1 VPPVAVP
8 LLGRSRLLLHA
19 ASPCPEVSSCP
30 AALPTHLSTH
40 QATPH
45 MQLQAVLRELDSLKR
60 CLFRGFWARRAVRKL
75 GGMQGHPAL
84 RGQREDELH
93 RGQVRHNDDGIL
105 DALLLFRRRGAQVRA
120 VRFVWTQQPAAVC
133 RHDACSS
140 SSGCQQCQTQCCRH
154 MACSPTSSVLPC
166 HTTGAAAAGGAVYPG
181 CQPGAAGT
189 HRGHPLPWPRGDA
202 APLHVRSSGPAL
214 SSELD
219 PRLAWLLGCWAV
231 RSGCCWSCQHQER
244 LLKRELSAAA

>member
-1 VPPVAVP
+1 VRVWGGWGGGW
-8 LLGRSRLLLHA
+8 LGCVCVWGGGGGRGGGATSCPCRHGVCVSRRLLCVSLSPIHSALLFPAVTTFHIVLH
-19 ASPCPEVSSCP
+19 
-30 AALPTHLSTH
+30 
-40 QATPH
+40 
-45 MQLQAVLRELDSLKR
+45 D
-60 CLFRGFWARRAVRKL
+60 
-75 GGMQGHPAL
+75 L
-84 RGQREDELH
+84 RGGFTTDCREDELH